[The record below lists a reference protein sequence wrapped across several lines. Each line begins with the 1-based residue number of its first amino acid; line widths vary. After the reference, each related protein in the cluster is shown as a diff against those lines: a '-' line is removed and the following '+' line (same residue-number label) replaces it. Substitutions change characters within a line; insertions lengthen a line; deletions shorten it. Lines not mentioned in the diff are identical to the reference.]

1 MAKAKLESEGIACCI
16 EGANLSAM
24 HPLLFNEVR
33 LKVQQLDRPRAEAVL
48 ARPAD
53 SDSEGEYV
61 DENWRCPKCHQ
72 KTLQLLPLTLA
83 QARLRLTWILVLL
96 APLPVWLIRWAAQ
109 DTAIEEWFARFGGI
123 LAFAWLILAAVLG
136 TITILAH
143 REKRCTQ
150 CSWRSDL
157 KQ

>member
-1 MAKAKLESEGIACCI
+1 
-16 EGANLSAM
+16 
-24 HPLLFNEVR
+24 
-33 LKVQQLDRPRAEAVL
+33 
-48 ARPAD
+48 
-53 SDSEGEYV
+53 
-61 DENWRCPKCHQ
+61 
-72 KTLQLLPLTLA
+72 
-83 QARLRLTWILVLL
+83 VLL